1 VLNGI
6 SAIENLCL
14 NALASERKKREKS
27 GTNTRQVYPVFFV
40 ANHILQSLTFTTLM
54 EKVRRKSANTSMRVS
69 GKERTLNRQNARLC
83 ARTAIEFITGMKKRE
98 RKLSDLP
105 EHFTIANKIVD
116 RARRGLPQD
125 RWMRG
130 DHEMLALVKAYIQ
143 LQNACINMH
152 QDMIQRGSDAMD
164 IGESR

>member
-1 VLNGI
+1 
-6 SAIENLCL
+6 
-14 NALASERKKREKS
+14 
-27 GTNTRQVYPVFFV
+27 
-40 ANHILQSLTFTTLM
+40 
-54 EKVRRKSANTSMRVS
+54 
-69 GKERTLNRQNARLC
+69 
-83 ARTAIEFITGMKKRE
+83 MKKRE